1 MGLSSQDFRARIG
14 MFYNVNMKQKSK
26 VKYEPKKVMLKNC
39 VCTVAFYLTLLLLMN
54 FLLVN
59 PTSGLKK
66 ENTNFKSNL
75 EKCCVKIDSLKMMNQ
90 NPFICWSQ
98 RGLSINKI
106 QKIINGNR
114 RIIGYKLAAWNC
126 SRGLIQDGF
135 STKLSE
141 IKQFIETKKPHCFA
155 IIEADIHSPQSLIN
169 RNRKQAG
176 AELCQAQAQLGYPA
190 NKNI

>member
-66 ENTNFKSNL
+66 ENTNFKYNL
-75 EKCCVKIDSLKMMNQ
+75 EKCSVKMDSLKMLEQ
-90 NPFICWSQ
+90 NSFICEYYQ
-98 RGLSINKI
+98 AL
-106 QKIINGNR
+106 NR
-114 RIIGYKLAAWNC
+114 
-126 SRGLIQDGF
+126 
-135 STKLSE
+135 
-141 IKQFIETKKPHCFA
+141 
-155 IIEADIHSPQSLIN
+155 
-169 RNRKQAG
+169 
-176 AELCQAQAQLGYPA
+176 
-190 NKNI
+190 